1 MKTNQNFCFMKKNYY
16 LKAFGAFVVTV
27 LMAVGTPEV
36 KAQGANP
43 GPNFGIKGGLNLSQL
58 FVDQP
63 TVQDENMKIGYH
75 LGFFAKM
82 PLGDLLSL
90 QPELLYTN
98 TGSRIT
104 YGGSNLADLLGIDPG
119 EVRFN
124 LNYVQVPVALG
135 INVGPLNVHAGPYLS
150 YLVSANV
157 TDLNTSDLNS
167 TELIQLDA
175 DDFNRIDYGVLV
187 GVGFDVGTVTIGAR
201 YNYGL
206 REIGASGIAGNLT
219 NNSRNSVG
227 QIYIGFG
234 F

>member
-1 MKTNQNFCFMKKNYY
+1 MKKNYF
-16 LKAFGAFVVTV
+16 LKALGAFAVTV

-63 TVQDENMKIGYH
+63 NVQDENMKVGYH

-82 PLGDLLSL
+82 PVSDIFSI

-98 TGSRIT
+98 TGSKIT
-104 YGGSNLADLLGIDPG
+104 YGGSDLANVLGIDPG

-124 LNYVQVPVALG
+124 LNYVQLPVALG
-135 INVGPLNVHAGPYLS
+135 VNLGPLNLHAGPYVS
-150 YLVSANV
+150 YLVNANV
-157 TDLNTSDLNS
+157 TDLNTADLNA
-167 TELIQLDA
+167 TEVIQLDS

-187 GVGFDVGTVTIGAR
+187 GVGFDVGGVTIGAR

-206 REIGASGIAGNLT
+206 REIGATGVAGNLT

-227 QIYIGFG
+227 QIYVGFG